1 MNKFPASLKRL
12 RILIS
17 NDDGIDAPGLKVL
30 TRIAAK
36 LSSDIWVCAPEAEQ
50 SGAGHS
56 LSLNEPIRLHRHNAK
71 RFSVDGTPT
80 DCVLVALHRLMKDR
94 PPDLVLSGVN
104 LGANMGEDITY
115 SGTVAAAMEATLL
128 RVPAIALSQQLRDTG
143 KGKMSRRID
152 WKTVEAFAPDIIRKL
167 CRAGWPKGT
176 LVNINFPA
184 VGVDEVTG
192 LEVTTQGQRFV
203 GDNLDERI
211 DPRGRTYFWVGKLQN
226 LSRPGK
232 GTDLAALAADR
243 ISVTPI
249 HLDFT
254 HRRALKTL
262 RDALL

>member
-1 MNKFPASLKRL
+1 MNKFPTSLARL
-12 RILIS
+12 RILVT

-36 LSSDIWVCAPEAEQ
+36 LSDDIWVCAPETEQ

-56 LSLNEPIRLHRHNAK
+56 LSLSEPIRLHRHNGK
-71 RFSVDGTPT
+71 RFSVSGTPT
-80 DCVLVALHRLMKDR
+80 DCVLVALHRLMKDG

-128 RVPAIALSQQLRDTG
+128 RIPAIALSQQLRDNG
-143 KGKMSRRID
+143 ARVL
-152 WKTVEAFAPDIIRKL
+152 WQTVEAFAPDLIRKL

-184 VGVDEVTG
+184 VAADAVAGI
-192 LEVTTQGQRFV
+192 EVTTQGQRFV

-226 LSRPGK
+226 LSRPSK
-232 GTDLAALAADR
+232 GTDLAALDADR

-254 HRRALKTL
+254 HRRALKGL
-262 RDALL
+262 REALS